1 MTSLVAVC
9 KVVDFKAVASRLADL
24 NGVVVDVVVVDLVI
38 LAFLVLVFVAWL
50 EGVDSNCCIS
60 CCLSLCRKLF
70 LPLLLPFFL

>member
-1 MTSLVAVC
+1 
-9 KVVDFKAVASRLADL
+9 
-24 NGVVVDVVVVDLVI
+24 